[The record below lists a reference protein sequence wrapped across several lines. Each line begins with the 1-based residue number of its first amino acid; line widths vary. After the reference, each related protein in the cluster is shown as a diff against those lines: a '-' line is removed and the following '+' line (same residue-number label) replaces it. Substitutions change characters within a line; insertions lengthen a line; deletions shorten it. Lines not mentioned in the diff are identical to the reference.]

1 MARSKTFI
9 HFIILCARSSTE
21 QQTTNC
27 FFRRQ
32 KYDMILLQET
42 HWTGELENE
51 IRNDWGHDIL
61 FSNGTAN
68 AREQLY
74 YLTHV

>member
-1 MARSKTFI
+1 
-9 HFIILCARSSTE
+9 
-21 QQTTNC
+21 
-27 FFRRQ
+27 
-32 KYDMILLQET
+32 MILLQET

>member
-1 MARSKTFI
+1 MVN
-9 HFIILCARSSTE
+9 IITVNVQGLR
-21 QQTTNC
+21 QRN
-27 FFRRQ
+27 RRQ
-32 KYDMILLQET
+32 TAFNLLQET

-51 IRNDWGHDIL
+51 IRNDWGHDI